1 MSVSASMPGKPPSMM
16 AQAGPNA
23 IQQAMMAAG
32 RGKSMSPVMNK
43 KVAQGGMP
51 QGMPMVPGAGLPMN
65 IGKGPNGI
73 DFKSMTPQQVHAFQ
87 IAHRQRMAQVAQAQQ
102 QAALRG
108 AGGQMPQGQM
118 GQGQMVPGGMQQRQV
133 QQQGGQGG
141 QQQGKVGGADA
152 PMVID

>member
-51 QGMPMVPGAGLPMN
+51 QSMPMVPSAGLPMN
-65 IGKGPNGI
+65 MGKGPGSV
-73 DFKSMTPQQVHAFQ
+73 DFKSMTPQQVHAFH
-87 IAHRQRMAQVAQAQQ
+87 IAQRQRMAQMAQAQQ
-102 QAALRG
+102 HAALRAG
-108 AGGQMPQGQM
+108 GGQMP
-118 GQGQMVPGGMQQRQV
+118 QGQMVPGGMQQRQL
-133 QQQGGQGG
+133 QQQGGQAG
-141 QQQGKVGGADA
+141 QQQGKAGGADA